1 METPS
6 EREDIVMSALS
17 RYQIVVSNLSVQN
30 EGEKAVLTFNLV
42 GLRRLRRPRRPLR
55 DEAAELE
62 RRLHR
67 IFPGLEGLTLGIE
80 AVKAGRRWRRT
91 VRFRLAGEEL
101 EENGNLRLA
110 VGY

>member
-30 EGEKAVLTFNLV
+30 EGERAVLTFNLV
-42 GLRRLRRPRRPLR
+42 GLRRLRRQCRARR
-55 DEAAELE
+55 DDDAELE
-62 RRLHR
+62 RRLNR
-67 IFPGLEGLTLGIE
+67 IFPGLEGLTLNIE
-80 AVKAGRRWRRT
+80 AVKHGRRWNRT

-101 EENGNLRLA
+101 EEMVNLRLA
-110 VGY
+110 VGF